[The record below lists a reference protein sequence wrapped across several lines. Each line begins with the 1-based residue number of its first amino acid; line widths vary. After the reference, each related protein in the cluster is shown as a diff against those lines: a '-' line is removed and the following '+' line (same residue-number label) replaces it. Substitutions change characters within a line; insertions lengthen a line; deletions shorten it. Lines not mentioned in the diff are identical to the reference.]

1 MNSTN
6 AIEKALQKKIAEEIR
21 TEVKVFVNNIQQ
33 KFRKPYNDCS
43 FYDISRTQSDDRAF
57 SIQFYEL
64 ETLLCRML
72 HSGHEDAMLK
82 KKSQELLN
90 KLELL

>member
-1 MNSTN
+1 MTSTN

-21 TEVKVFVNNIQQ
+21 TEVKVFINNIQQ
-33 KFRKPYNDCS
+33 KFRRPYNDCS
-43 FYDISRTQSDDRAF
+43 FYNISRTQSDARAF
-57 SIQFYEL
+57 SIQFHEL

>member
-6 AIEKALQKKIAEEIR
+6 AIEKALQQKIAEEIR
-21 TEVKVFVNNIQQ
+21 TEVKVFVNTIQE
-33 KFRKPYNDCS
+33 KFRTPYNECS
-43 FYDISRTQSDDRAF
+43 FYNISKTHDDDRAF
-57 SIQFYEL
+57 QIQSWEI

-90 KLELL
+90 KLELI

>member
-1 MNSTN
+1 MTSTN

-21 TEVKVFVNNIQQ
+21 TEVKVFINNIQQ
-33 KFRKPYNDCS
+33 KFRRPYNDCS
-43 FYDISRTQSDDRAF
+43 FYNMSRTQSDARAF
-57 SIQFYEL
+57 SIQFHEL

-82 KKSQELLN
+82 KKSQELLK
-90 KLELL
+90 KLELI

>member
-1 MNSTN
+1 MTSTN

-21 TEVKVFVNNIQQ
+21 TEVKVFINNVKQ
-33 KFRKPYNDCS
+33 KFRIPYNQCS
-43 FYDISRTQSDDRAF
+43 FYDISRTQSDARAF
-57 SIQFYEL
+57 SIQFHEM

-72 HSGHEDAMLK
+72 HSGHEDAMLR

>member
-1 MNSTN
+1 MTSTN

-21 TEVKVFVNNIQQ
+21 TEVKVFINNIQQ
-33 KFRKPYNDCS
+33 KFRRPYNNCS
-43 FYDISRTQSDDRAF
+43 FYNISRTQSDARAF
-57 SIQFYEL
+57 SIQFHEL

>member
-1 MNSTN
+1 MTSTN
-6 AIEKALQKKIAEEIR
+6 AIEKALQQKIAEEIR
-21 TEVKVFVNNIQQ
+21 SEVKAFVNTIEQ
-33 KFRKPYNDCS
+33 KFRTPYNNCS
-43 FYDISRTQSDDRAF
+43 FYDISRTSSDNRDF
-57 SIQFYEL
+57 YIQFHEM

-90 KLELL
+90 KLELI

>member
-1 MNSTN
+1 MTSTN

-21 TEVKVFVNNIQQ
+21 SEVKIFINNIQQ
-33 KFRKPYNDCS
+33 KFRTPYNNCN
-43 FYDISRTQSDDRAF
+43 FYDISRTHSDAKAF
-57 SIQFYEL
+57 SIQYHEL

-82 KKSQELLN
+82 KKSQQLLD
-90 KLELL
+90 KLEII